1 MSPFVFPQIW
11 DLADPEGKGY
21 LDKQVHTCTH
31 RVSGGAGPEPPG
43 QVTSALPP
51 WLSPLTSVTRHKWGR
66 QTITVARVHFKIK
79 AS

>member
-21 LDKQVHTCTH
+21 LDKQVHTRTH
-31 RVSGGAGPEPPG
+31 RGSGGAGPEPPDR
-43 QVTSALPP
+43 VASALAP
-51 WLSPLTSVTRHKWGR
+51 LLLPLTSVTRPKWGR
-66 QTITVARVHFKIK
+66 QAVTAARVHFKIK

>member
-21 LDKQVHTCTH
+21 LDKQVHTRAH
-31 RVSGGAGPEPPG
+31 RVSGGAGPELPG

-51 WLSPLTSVTRHKWGR
+51 LLLPLTGVTRLKWVH
-66 QTITVARVHFKIK
+66 QTVKAARFHFKIK